1 MEKDKLR
8 DAIIKIAEA
17 GTYKIV
23 FSSPRAESDYKKIV
37 VSLKNIKGKYVYQA
51 EQFTETQVFHKNI
64 EAGEMD
70 IFIEE
75 MLAGK
80 VTDRAKVNEEVGK
93 VGADE
98 EAGKV
103 GADEEVRK
111 VGADGEVRKVGAGG
125 CFKQADSFGELRDY
139 NIRISKKGKVFV
151 GVHEKSVNGKK
162 KKPDNSGRS
171 VKSEKSEKPEK
182 PEKSEISG
190 RPGMSEILEISEKS
204 EKPRISEKSEKTG
217 KSDDKKR
224 ITGKIVTGKMS
235 DKGFDSG
242 KVGIFSDE
250 NISEKMKHNLESNN
264 RKKRRIIDEGTVV
277 EPLVDM
283 GIFTSEGKVVR
294 NMEDKFRQINRFL
307 EMVDDVIGEGKFEE
321 IHVVDFGCGKA
332 YLTFIMYYYLTYIKG
347 IKAYMTGLDLKADV
361 IKKCNEAAQKYGYEN
376 LRFEVGDISVYRSDE
391 PVDMVVTLHACDT
404 ATDYALYHAMKW
416 KSRIILSV
424 PCCQHE
430 INGQIK
436 SERLSGLTKYGLL
449 KERFS
454 AILTDTVRA
463 SLLEYKGYKT
473 QVMEFVDFSHT
484 PKNVLIR
491 AERKNIPENKRKN
504 SLREA
509 EALLDEFGV
518 KQTLYSLLC
527 GDLSNDRCN
536 DLSGDLCGNLCGDL
550 SDDLA
555 GENDTVVREKV

>member
-64 EAGEMD
+64 EAGEMG

-98 EAGKV
+98 KNG
-103 GADEEVRK
+103 
-111 VGADGEVRKVGAGG
+111 KVGAGG

-151 GVHEKSVNGKK
+151 GVHEKSVSGKK
-162 KKPDNSGRS
+162 KKSEISGRS
-171 VKSEKSEKPEK
+171 EKPEKPRISEMQEKQGNSEKSEKSEKPEK
-182 PEKSEISG
+182 SKISERSEKSEISG
-190 RPGMSEILEISEKS
+190 RLGMSEKPEKAEKS
-204 EKPRISEKSEKTG
+204 N
-217 KSDDKKR
+217 DKKR
-224 ITGKIVTGKMS
+224 ITGKIVTEKMG

-250 NISEKMKHNLESNN
+250 NISEMMKHNLESNN

-347 IKAYMTGLDLKADV
+347 IKTYMTGLDLKADV

-527 GDLSNDRCN
+527 GDLSD
-536 DLSGDLCGNLCGDL
+536 DLSGNPCGDL